1 MNRKEAAQILAI
13 LKAAYPGS
21 YNGMTQKE
29 AAGTVSVWAMQFAE
43 VPANIVGLALQK
55 CISVSKFPPTIRE
68 VKDKIQSL
76 HWEAYEAMEN
86 QYLDPE
92 ARKQCQWIYEVTREY
107 RNMKTYEPTLPQMIT
122 GGQMLQIGTGE

>member
-21 YNGMTQKE
+21 YHGMTQKD

-43 VPANIVGLALQK
+43 VPANIVVLALQK
-55 CISVSKFPPTIRE
+55 CISVSKFPPTISE

-76 HWEAYEAMEN
+76 HWEAYEGMSDK
-86 QYLDPE
+86 YLSTEVRQRCE
-92 ARKQCQWIYEVTREY
+92 AIYEATKEY
-107 RNMKTYEPTLPQMIT
+107 RNMKSYEPTLTQMIA
-122 GGQMLQIGTGE
+122 GGQMLIGE